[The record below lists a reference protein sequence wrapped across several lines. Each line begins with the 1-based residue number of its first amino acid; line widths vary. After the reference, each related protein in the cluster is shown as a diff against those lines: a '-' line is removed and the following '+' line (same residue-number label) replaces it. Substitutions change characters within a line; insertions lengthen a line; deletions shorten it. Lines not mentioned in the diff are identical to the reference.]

1 MLLRHRQKA
10 RNCKTGI
17 DGFDADAIA
26 GKAGI
31 DEQGLEPLMIEQ
43 PMRVGGGERPATHD
57 RTMRRVDHH
66 AATGSE
72 HAPRLTEGSRIR
84 HEVHHVH
91 RQDRI
96 GDGVDE
102 RKFGEVPA
110 DQFETAG
117 RKRKPV
123 AARGLGEH
131 HIRPVEPDD
140 LRSARDV
147 KQRLQGMARAATQ
160 LEQGLA
166 VSWA

>member
-1 MLLRHRQKA
+1 MTPRPRSRCLLRHRQQA
-10 RNCKTGI
+10 RNCKAGI
-17 DGFDADAIA
+17 DGFDADTIA

-31 DEQGLEPLMIEQ
+31 DEQCRQPLMIEQ
-43 PMRVGGGERPATHD
+43 PMRVAAGERPAAHD
-57 RTMRRVDHH
+57 RTMRRVDDD
-66 AATGSE
+66 AAAGSQ
-72 HAPRLTEGSRIR
+72 HAPRLTKGSRIR

-117 RKRKPV
+117 RNRKPI

-131 HIRPVEPDD
+131 RIGPVDPDD
-140 LRSARDV
+140 SDR
-147 KQRLQGMARAATQ
+147 RAT
-160 LEQGLA
+160 
-166 VSWA
+166 